1 MLPKEITTHI
11 KALDQWLDQLN
22 QISAPPRG
30 LSAKEL
36 KQLQAVNKA
45 VENLQRNNIP
55 VPEDLRRLKLEL
67 SARDV
72 TGYQNQE
79 VEKQLNA
86 VETVIRALGKTI
98 QNARSHRERLKT
110 TRPAGGKK
118 KNYGVSLLDL
128 IQDGLLSPDDHLE
141 LQWLKNGPVHK
152 GKVMDD
158 GKVML
163 KTPDGWK
170 AYNSLSTAASQMAE
184 RSLNGWTHWRRVNS
198 DGTTTSFE
206 DIRSQYIQKG
216 MAR

>member
-79 VEKQLNA
+79 AEKQ
-86 VETVIRALGKTI
+86 
-98 QNARSHRERLKT
+98 
-110 TRPAGGKK
+110 
-118 KNYGVSLLDL
+118 
-128 IQDGLLSPDDHLE
+128 
-141 LQWLKNGPVHK
+141 
-152 GKVMDD
+152 
-158 GKVML
+158 
-163 KTPDGWK
+163 
-170 AYNSLSTAASQMAE
+170 
-184 RSLNGWTHWRRVNS
+184 
-198 DGTTTSFE
+198 
-206 DIRSQYIQKG
+206 
-216 MAR
+216 